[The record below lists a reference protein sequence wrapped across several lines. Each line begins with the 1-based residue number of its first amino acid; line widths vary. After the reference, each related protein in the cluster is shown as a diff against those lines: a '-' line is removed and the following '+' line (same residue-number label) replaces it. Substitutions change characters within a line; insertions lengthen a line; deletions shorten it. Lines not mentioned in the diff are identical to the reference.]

1 MASAQVQWKQENLEA
16 GKKKIKVAGSFCF
29 LKDNNLGIV
38 QQVVSSMYKHNIK
51 RLTQTYLTISLEDIS
66 IMVQLSSS
74 KEAGMHVLQMNLVLM
89 VEVHL
94 VGGLVELH
102 FQVFLKKNSSLEH
115 YYTRIITDLQI

>member
-74 KEAGMHVLQMNLVLM
+74 KEAGMHVLQMALSCSGVL
-89 VEVHL
+89 
-94 VGGLVELH
+94 
-102 FQVFLKKNSSLEH
+102 FDSL
-115 YYTRIITDLQI
+115 